1 MKGDVAQSSE
11 VMSLA
16 GGEGGSAAVY
26 GLDSKPAEGAQP
38 AEGTLPRKAIKPLAP
53 QALKAKRSKKNE
65 HITR

>member
-38 AEGTLPRKAIKPLAP
+38 AE
-53 QALKAKRSKKNE
+53 ALYLAKRQNRLHRKP
-65 HITR
+65 